1 MESEDRPVPRRYV
14 LSGVA
19 AAFAGS
25 TAGCVG
31 GLTASG
37 SGNNSSENDSN
48 RTESNRN
55 GSGSSEG
62 GQNYEVGF
70 GDSMTTISASTFPDQ
85 LNVYAVQS
93 GWMNWPA
100 VWTAFREKYGVG
112 LKDDDRTSG
121 DALTHARSHAQN
133 PTYSGYNGGYITG
146 LIAHND
152 GLTQAYKPANWDKV
166 PKEFRTDDGHVTA
179 TRRVTTAVT
188 YRPGVYEERGIEP
201 PETWEDLAQPEIA
214 QDLALQTPDAAV
226 GLAAALSI
234 NNARGGSLD
243 DIQPVIDYYSRI
255 KNEGATFTDNFLSQ
269 FTAGEFS
276 TFVRYDY
283 SGLDLKYNGDSLDED
298 QVDVAILKG
307 KNGNPGAINFPYGYA
322 LLKDAPNPEACKLFM
337 DFVLSLEG
345 QKLFTEAFVR
355 PIRANELEMPEQFL
369 PQSAYK
375 DTEFQVDYNKLL
387 DKREAISEELI
398 RGASL

>member
-1 MESEDRPVPRRYV
+1 MASEDGRLPRRYV
-14 LSGVA
+14 LSGA
-19 AAFAGS
+19 AAALAGS
-25 TAGCVG
+25 TAGCIG

-37 SGNNSSENDSN
+37 SGNSSSGNNSSGN
-48 RTESNRN
+48 ESNAN
-55 GSGSSEG
+55 GSGSSGG
-62 GQNYEVGF
+62 GQSYEVGF
-70 GDSMTTISASTFPDQ
+70 GDSKTTVSASAFPDQ

-100 VWTAFREKYGVG
+100 IWTAFENKYGVS
-112 LKDDDRTSG
+112 LRDDDRTSG
-121 DALTHARSHAQN
+121 NALTHARSHAQN
-133 PTYSGYNGGYITG
+133 PTYSAYNGGYITG

-166 PKEFRTDDGHVTA
+166 PTEFKTEDGHVTA

-188 YRPGVYEERGIEP
+188 YRPDVYEERGVEP

-226 GLAAALSI
+226 GLAAALSV

-243 DIQPVIDYYSRI
+243 DIQPVIDYYNRI
-255 KNEGATFTDNFLSQ
+255 KSEGATFTDNFLPQ

-283 SGLDLKYNGDSLDED
+283 SGLDLKYNNDSLSEN
-298 QVDVAILKG
+298 QVDVSILRG
-307 KNGNPGAINFPYGYA
+307 ENGNPGAINFPYGFA
-322 LLKDAPNPEACKLFM
+322 LLEGAPNPGACKLFM

-345 QKLFTEAFVR
+345 QELFTEAFVR
-355 PIRANELEMPEQFL
+355 PIRANELDLPGEFL
-369 PQSAYK
+369 PQSAYE
-375 DTEFQVDYNKLL
+375 DTEFQVNYNQLT
-387 DKREAISEELI
+387 DRRDSISEELI